1 MRNTQLRPL
10 QISSTLSPAFIS
22 MLPSPGCRWPEKS
35 KEKAVKSNLILRLIP
50 PDLIMITGKK
60 NSTNQIYPNDTRPCC
75 RQPAFKR
82 VSESTEFKVK
92 YLFKGAGV
100 IDSQSKANTRV
111 GTIQWTIK
119 VRATP
124 PPRMSGATAAE
135 GPPTRVS
142 CSTLGI
148 AERYII
154 IINYPSSL
162 RNRGHWCALPRP
174 RWRWEFMDVR

>member
-10 QISSTLSPAFIS
+10 QISSTRSPTFIS

-50 PDLIMITGKK
+50 PDLIMITEK
-60 NSTNQIYPNDTRPCC
+60 NCTNKIYLNDMWPCC

-100 IDSQSKANTRV
+100 IDSQSKANTRG

-119 VRATP
+119 VRATHP
-124 PPRMSGATAAE
+124 PPSPEDERQKVH
-135 GPPTRVS
+135 PPEF
-142 CSTLGI
+142 
-148 AERYII
+148 AERRTRLCGCR
-154 IINYPSSL
+154 NLHPEL
-162 RNRGHWCALPRP
+162 RI
-174 RWRWEFMDVR
+174 